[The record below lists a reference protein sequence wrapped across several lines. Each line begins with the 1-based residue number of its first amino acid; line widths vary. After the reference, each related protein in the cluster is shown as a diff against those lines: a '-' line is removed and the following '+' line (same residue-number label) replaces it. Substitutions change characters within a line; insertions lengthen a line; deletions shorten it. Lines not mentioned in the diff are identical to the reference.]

1 LERGGKLEDTSPEI
15 RQLVRR
21 IVMSRSEE
29 ERFLMCAEMHEAGK
43 ELAKIGMPDGLTSD
57 EQKHYVYRR
66 MHAEEFPGYRR

>member
-1 LERGGKLEDTSPEI
+1 
-15 RQLVRR
+15 
-21 IVMSRSEE
+21 MSRSEE